1 MSAMTE
7 TGDKDEPIN
16 LLFTLHEG
24 FDTLDF
30 AGPLEILKGA
40 RHDIK
45 DPCTFTFFSQ
55 SRQLIILLR

>member
-1 MSAMTE
+1 MSAIND
-7 TGDKDEPIN
+7 TGDKNEPIN

-45 DPCTFTFFSQ
+45 DPCNIHS
-55 SRQLIILLR
+55 SLNRVNS

>member
-1 MSAMTE
+1 MSAINE
-7 TGDKDEPIN
+7 TGDKNEPIN
-16 LLFTLHEG
+16 VLFTLHEG

-45 DPCTFTFFSQ
+45 DPCTIFPQ
-55 SRQLIILLR
+55 SHHLIIQLH